1 MLNEITSRQISLQGV
16 ASSMQGGRT
25 ENQDDWGFADT
36 PLGFVLVVCD
46 GMGGGP
52 GGKTASY
59 LAKNEFVAALQGC
72 NSQSSPVDAVKM
84 AVSRANDALYRKM
97 DETPSLRGMG
107 STLVAVL
114 ISPKSAVVVHLGD
127 SRCYRISN
135 KRIAFR
141 TGDHSLVGELV
152 RSKALTE
159 EQARTS
165 PQSNVIMRGLGN
177 TSNHVPE
184 IEEVPYRK
192 GDRFFLCTDGVW
204 GIMPHDQLKQ
214 RLTSEQALSA
224 LVSNLSAEVDQIGFS
239 SKGNHDNHTLAAIEM
254 NTDSILKDK
263 MNKLLKMLVGGL
275 TVLLVVS
282 IIANFVSIGKLEA
295 ATSKITDLEKNN
307 QDLESSLELYK
318 GVQDGNAKELITK
331 VEVLRYE
338 KELLE
343 ESQASQIA
351 KVDSLEKALEELQ
364 QKASSSTSCETKPL
378 ASGATAKELAQRS
391 LNLFKAMEDAK
402 GNTWKEAAKKKAE
415 YRNKIVEQLL
425 MLDKKTSG
433 KFKSKID
440 GVIRELRHPDPLT
453 DKVAINTANKNKSKE
468 EYISTGPAKKKIQEL
483 AQKVEAIKKQL

>member
-1 MLNEITSRQISLQGV
+1 MLNEITSRQIPLQGV
-16 ASSMQGGRT
+16 ASSMQGGRP
-25 ENQDDWGFADT
+25 ENQDDWGFVDT
-36 PLGFVLVVCD
+36 PLGFLLVVCD

-59 LAKNEFVAALQGC
+59 IAKNEFMAALQGC
-72 NSQSSPVDAVKM
+72 SAQSSPVDAIKM

-114 ISPKSAVVVHLGD
+114 ISPQSAVVVHLGD

-135 KRIAFR
+135 GRVAFR

-152 RSKALTE
+152 RNKALTE

-177 TSNHVPE
+177 TNNHVPE
-184 IEEVPYRK
+184 IEEIPYRK
-192 GDRFFLCTDGVW
+192 GDRILLCTDGVW
-204 GIMPHDQLKQ
+204 GIMPHEQLVQ
-214 RLTSEQALSA
+214 RLTSKQTLSA

-239 SKGNHDNHTLAAIEM
+239 SSGNHDNHTLAAIEM

-275 TVLLVVS
+275 TALL
-282 IIANFVSIGKLEA
+282 IISVIVNIVCIGKLGAMPKVAE
-295 ATSKITDLEKNN
+295 LEKKN
-307 QDLESSLELYK
+307 QELESNMALYQGIK
-318 GVQDGNAKELITK
+318 DGDTKELITK

-343 ESQASQIA
+343 ESQATQIA
-351 KVDSLEKALEELQ
+351 KVDSLEKTIASLQ
-364 QKASSSTSCETKPL
+364 QKVSSTPGDPKPV
-378 ASGATAKELAQRS
+378 ASGPSAKELAQRS
-391 LNLFKAMEDAK
+391 LNLFKEMEEAK
-402 GNTWKEAAKKKAE
+402 DKTWQEAAKKKAG
-415 YRNKIVEQLL
+415 YRRKIVEQLL

-440 GVIRELRHPDPLT
+440 GIVRELQHPDPLT
-453 DKVAINTANKNKSKE
+453 DKVALNTANKSKE
-468 EYISTGPAKKKIQEL
+468 EYISTMPAKKKIQEL

>member
-1 MLNEITSRQISLQGV
+1 M
-16 ASSMQGGRT
+16 
-25 ENQDDWGFADT
+25 
-36 PLGFVLVVCD
+36 
-46 GMGGGP
+46 
-52 GGKTASY
+52 
-59 LAKNEFVAALQGC
+59 
-72 NSQSSPVDAVKM
+72 
-84 AVSRANDALYRKM
+84 
-97 DETPSLRGMG
+97 
-107 STLVAVL
+107 
-114 ISPKSAVVVHLGD
+114 
-127 SRCYRISN
+127 
-135 KRIAFR
+135 
-141 TGDHSLVGELV
+141 
-152 RSKALTE
+152 
-159 EQARTS
+159 
-165 PQSNVIMRGLGN
+165 
-177 TSNHVPE
+177 
-184 IEEVPYRK
+184 
-192 GDRFFLCTDGVW
+192 CTDGVW

-214 RLTSEQALSA
+214 RLTSEQALPA

-275 TVLLVVS
+275 TVLLVIS
-282 IIANFVSIGKLEA
+282 IIANFVCIGKLEA

-307 QDLESSLELYK
+307 QDMESSLELYK

-343 ESQASQIA
+343 ESQATQIA

-364 QKASSSTSCETKPL
+364 QKVASSTSGETKTVS
-378 ASGATAKELAQRS
+378 SGATAKELAQRS

-415 YRNKIVEQLL
+415 YRSKIVEQLL

-440 GVIRELRHPDPLT
+440 GIIRELRHPDPLT
-453 DKVAINTANKNKSKE
+453 DKVTINTANKSKE
-468 EYISTGPAKKKIQEL
+468 EFISTGPAKKKIQEL